1 MNVFNSLRINKFKSL
16 IQKIFK
22 PEKIQKIQL
31 KHKLLV
37 KNLKLFKWKNKLMKK
52 RIENLKILMDQTF
65 LVLKMI
71 WMIISK

>member
-16 IQKIFK
+16 LQKIFK